1 MFFAHASKTTTFHKK
16 FMKNVADSHIHKLR
30 ERLES
35 CSFAKQNT
43 YCINQFIYYKKW
55 VNRPLILI
63 LSESSQFFCANR
75 PVRFFARI
83 VPVESS
89 QGGTGFCAKRPV
101 TSFCPRFLAK
111 ILCGSSWRL
120 SSQLIPKSTR
130 TQVNS
135 YPFWSTSTYF
145 LVNLYGPSQLVPI
158 LVNSYPVWFT
168 RTHFG

>member
-1 MFFAHASKTTTFHKK
+1 MRQKLATTCIKIAYTIYFAGCNSKNGFTRVHACFSLTHRKQRPFITSLWQS
-16 FMKNVADSHIHKLR
+16 VEIASHIHKLR

-55 VNRPLILI
+55 VNRPLNLI

-101 TSFCPRFLAK
+101 TGVFHA
-111 ILCGSSWRL
+111 
-120 SSQLIPKSTR
+120 
-130 TQVNS
+130 
-135 YPFWSTSTYF
+135 
-145 LVNLYGPSQLVPI
+145 
-158 LVNSYPVWFT
+158 
-168 RTHFG
+168 

>member
-1 MFFAHASKTTTFHKK
+1 MWQSVEIA
-16 FMKNVADSHIHKLR
+16 SHIHKLK

-55 VNRPLILI
+55 VNLPLNLI

-101 TSFCPRFLAK
+101 TVLHGAILHGAIQVAGNKSVIFSFEIRR
-111 ILCGSSWRL
+111 RL
-120 SSQLIPKSTR
+120 LRIYMNASASTKR
-130 TQVNS
+130 
-135 YPFWSTSTYF
+135 
-145 LVNLYGPSQLVPI
+145 
-158 LVNSYPVWFT
+158 
-168 RTHFG
+168 

>member
-1 MFFAHASKTTTFHKK
+1 MWQSVEIA
-16 FMKNVADSHIHKLR
+16 SHIHKLR

-35 CSFAKQNT
+35 CSCVKQNT

-55 VNRPLILI
+55 VNRPLNLI

-101 TSFCPRFLAK
+101 TSVFRMSRLMRKPTICICETKGADQFAVTAK
-111 ILCGSSWRL
+111 PIIVLVLSYTDSTISLFSKSKIYSFRSSSVPAQLGLHLCRSPCGVDL
-120 SSQLIPKSTR
+120 L
-130 TQVNS
+130 
-135 YPFWSTSTYF
+135 
-145 LVNLYGPSQLVPI
+145 PSHVQ
-158 LVNSYPVWFT
+158 
-168 RTHFG
+168 

>member
-1 MFFAHASKTTTFHKK
+1 MWQSVEIA
-16 FMKNVADSHIHKLR
+16 SHIHKLR
-30 ERLES
+30 ERSES

-55 VNRPLILI
+55 VNRPLNLI

-101 TSFCPRFLAK
+101 TNYSLAFVAGLK
-111 ILCGSSWRL
+111 RATDEGSLPEIAQYSPYYL
-120 SSQLIPKSTR
+120 PLNVFTASKGS
-130 TQVNS
+130 
-135 YPFWSTSTYF
+135 
-145 LVNLYGPSQLVPI
+145 NLYILFPI
-158 LVNSYPVWFT
+158 MWEIQSIGKNIKE
-168 RTHFG
+168 RGK